1 MCQSI
6 YKTLR
11 TNCWNK
17 PLIINH
23 WDTTGVPFPCFHK
36 VMDVRRLEAKEALAG
51 SELDCLES
59 QSLGVDFNELWGGIF
74 SNKVCVHLYI
84 KYW

>member
-1 MCQSI
+1 
-6 YKTLR
+6 
-11 TNCWNK
+11 
-17 PLIINH
+17 
-23 WDTTGVPFPCFHK
+23 
-36 VMDVRRLEAKEALAG
+36 MDVRRLEAKEALAG